1 MARPKKTDSDTLL
14 QIVDSFYE
22 SHGDPVKMKCSRLE
36 EYASSLGFEIKA
48 YDFRRSG
55 AVRRRIEELRNSAWV
70 NGGSG
75 AVAYKSM
82 DVDALIIR
90 NNTPEKLKNSLLE
103 LDETWRG
110 IYEKA
115 AALGSK
121 NAALLSSL
129 AAKDR
134 KIETVTAEKDSLA
147 ERLQP
152 LEHSERTLLA
162 ENRYL
167 RKALREYLYP
177 AIANE
182 ILKEE
187 NVLEQA
193 DTDVTQV
200 AMARLVDSNMP
211 SSFSNAVE
219 NDRQMVSRSERLLML
234 METQIKGDKNGKS

>member
-1 MARPKKTDSDTLL
+1 VARPKKIDTDTLL
-14 QIVDSFYE
+14 QIVDSFFE
-22 SHGDPVKMKCSRLE
+22 SHGDPVKMKCSRIE
-36 EYASSLGFEIKA
+36 EYAGSLGYDIKA
-48 YDFRRSG
+48 YDFRRSD
-55 AVRRRIEELRNSAWV
+55 AVRKRIEELRNSVWV
-70 NGGSG
+70 SVGSD
-75 AVAYKSM
+75 ALAYKSV
-82 DVDALIIR
+82 DVDALIVR

-115 AALGSK
+115 AALSSK

-134 KIETVTAEKDSLA
+134 KIEAVTIEKDSLVA
-147 ERLQP
+147 RLHP
-152 LEHSERTLLA
+152 LEKSERTLFA

-187 NVLEQA
+187 NVIEQS
-193 DTDVTQV
+193 DTEVTPE
-200 AMARLVDSNMP
+200 AMAALADSSMP
-211 SSFSNAVE
+211 SSVSSAVVQ
-219 NDRQMVSRSERLLML
+219 DRTILSRSDRLLNL
-234 METQIKGDKNGKS
+234 MAKQIRGDYNGET